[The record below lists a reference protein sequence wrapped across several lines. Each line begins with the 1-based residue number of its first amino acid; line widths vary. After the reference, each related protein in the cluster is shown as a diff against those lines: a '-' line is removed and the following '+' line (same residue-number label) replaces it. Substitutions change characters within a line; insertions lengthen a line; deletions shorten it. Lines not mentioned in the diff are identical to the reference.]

1 MALHAERPRM
11 SRRTKTMAF
20 LSGGLV
26 LGLGVTATLA
36 AWTDSE
42 WVFGGGNGSGPG
54 LGTSTFEVEQNV
66 VAPFAGTGFTQ
77 SETNPGQD
85 LTFSPGALALIPGNT
100 VYAPVA
106 LRTVAG
112 SVAGTL
118 LLQDSEPAAGT
129 ANAAVDA
136 NNLLLNALTLRVATS
151 ATSATC
157 DATTFATAANVIA
170 TGPLATAEPTA
181 AQVQSL
187 AANSTSV
194 QYYCFEITLPAV
206 PTLPT
211 GTTVDALQGRAV
223 TPAWEFVGTSVASVN

>member
-1 MALHAERPRM
+1 M

-42 WVFGGGNGSGPG
+42 WVFGGGNGTGPG

-66 VAPFAGTGFTQ
+66 TSPYAVAGFTQ
-77 SETNPGQD
+77 NETSPGQD

-118 LLQDSEPAAGT
+118 ALQDSEPAAGT

-136 NNLLLNALTLRVATS
+136 NNVLLGALNLRVATS

-157 DATTFATAANVIA
+157 DATAFTAGTTIA
-170 TGPLATAEPTA
+170 SGLLATAEPTTTQA
-181 AQVQSL
+181 VG
-187 AANSTSV
+187 ANSTSV
-194 QYYCFEITLPAV
+194 QYYCFEITLPAT

-211 GTTVDALQGRAV
+211 GVTLDQLQGRAV